1 MSFVDFAQKR
11 FAGLGVETKVSEDRK
26 FIVMRQEGK
35 PCNVLIILHEEANLL
50 TATFQPEVKVP
61 SEHLA
66 TLYEFVVAANDR
78 LRFGALGLSRGTT
91 PEISFKITNL
101 LYSPDFT
108 DDFLRKIMSTGI
120 QTTEGLMNGVLAIV
134 EEGASCR
141 DALARI
147 GG

>member
-1 MSFVDFAQKR
+1 MSFIDFAQKR
-11 FAGLGVETKVSEDRK
+11 FAGLGVETKVSDDRK

-61 SEHLA
+61 SDRLPV
-66 TLYEFVVAANDR
+66 LYEFAMAANDR
-78 LRFGALGLSRGTT
+78 LRFGALGISSGAA

-108 DDFLRKIMSTGI
+108 EDFLRKIMSTGV
-120 QTTEGLMNGVLAIV
+120 QTTDGLTRGILAII
-134 EEGASCR
+134 EEGASCEE
-141 DALARI
+141 AL
-147 GG
+147 GKLG

>member
-1 MSFVDFAQKR
+1 MSFIDFAQKR

-61 SEHLA
+61 AERLPA
-66 TLYEFVVAANDR
+66 LYEYIVAANDR
-78 LRFGALGLSRGTT
+78 LRFGALGVSRGAN
-91 PEISFKITNL
+91 PEVTFKITNL

-108 DDFLRKIMSTGI
+108 EDFLRKIMSTGI
-120 QTTEGLMNGVLAIV
+120 QTTDGLMRGVLAII
-134 EEGASCR
+134 EEGASCEE
-141 DALARI
+141 ALAKL
-147 GG
+147 G